1 MRRCQSAGA
10 QGYYMEIKD
19 DIALL
24 RKYYDLTEE
33 QQHLLSALGPLYRE
47 WNAQINVI
55 SRKDIDDFYL
65 KHVLHSLAIS
75 KHYQFQSGS
84 RVLDLGTGGGFPG
97 IPLAI
102 IFPEVQWDLIDGTAK
117 KIKVVQAVADALQ
130 LKNVRASQMRAE
142 ETRERYDF
150 VTARA
155 VTDLARLKAW
165 SQRIIS
171 TREINAMP
179 NGLLTLKGGD
189 PKAELSLIDK
199 GDYTEIHWLKDIY
212 EEDHYQTKYLLYLQI

>member
-1 MRRCQSAGA
+1 
-10 QGYYMEIKD
+10 MEIKD

>member
-1 MRRCQSAGA
+1 
-10 QGYYMEIKD
+10 MEVTD

-24 RKYYDLTEE
+24 HKYYELTTE
-33 QQHLLSALGPLYRE
+33 QERLLRALGPLYRE

-65 KHVLHSLAIS
+65 KHVLHSLAIT
-75 KHYQFQSGS
+75 KHYQFQPRS

-102 IFPEVQWDLIDGTAK
+102 MYPEVQWDLIDGTAK
-117 KIKVVQAVADALQ
+117 KIKVVQAVVDALGLQ
-130 LKNVRASQMRAE
+130 NVRASQMRAE
-142 ETRERYDF
+142 ETKERYDF

-165 SQRIIS
+165 SQRIIH

-189 PKAELSLIDK
+189 PKAELALIDK
-199 GDYTEIHWLKDIY
+199 GDYTELHWLKDLY
-212 EEDHYQTKYLLYLQI
+212 QEDHYETKYLLYLQI